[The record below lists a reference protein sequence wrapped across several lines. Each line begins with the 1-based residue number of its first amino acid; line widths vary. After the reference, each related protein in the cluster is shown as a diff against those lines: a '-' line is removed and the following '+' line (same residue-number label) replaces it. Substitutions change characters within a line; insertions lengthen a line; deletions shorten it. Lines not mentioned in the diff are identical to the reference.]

1 MTADPRAALDRLI
14 AALEAHFDAVANRR
28 SEDDPRIDDTY
39 DLLADAFEVYD
50 NALAQTYNELLPFAL
65 DDADDLDIDD
75 DLAEPDDDEDLT
87 ADVLDD
93 LDDLDDADDDVDV
106 LELIDID

>member
-65 DDADDLDIDD
+65 DDS
-75 DLAEPDDDEDLT
+75 ED
-87 ADVLDD
+87 LDD
-93 LDDLDDADDDVDV
+93 LDDLDESDDDGAVEGSLDDIEDLDDADIDDDVLDLV
-106 LELIDID
+106 DIE

>member
-50 NALAQTYNELLPFAL
+50 NSLAQTYNELLPFAL
-65 DDADDLDIDD
+65 DDSDD
-75 DLAEPDDDEDLT
+75 
-87 ADVLDD
+87 LDD
-93 LDDLDDADDDVDV
+93 LDDLDESDDDRVVADSLDDLDDADLDDDVLDLV
-106 LELIDID
+106 DIE